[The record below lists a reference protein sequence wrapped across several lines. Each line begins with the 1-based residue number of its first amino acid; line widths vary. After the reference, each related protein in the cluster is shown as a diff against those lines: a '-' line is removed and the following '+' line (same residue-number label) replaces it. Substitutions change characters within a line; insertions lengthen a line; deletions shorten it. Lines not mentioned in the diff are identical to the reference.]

1 MQKKDARDLLSSLVV
16 QLSNQSSTFYDIL
29 LRFYSLRYHGE
40 RQPSI
45 DTLTQCLED
54 ILRASGDVP
63 IYLIIDAVDE
73 CPNMT
78 GIPSPRDQV
87 LSLIERLVDL
97 DLPNLHLCATSR
109 PEIDI
114 RTSLGSLTLMPNC
127 ISLHD
132 QSGQR
137 KDITNFIRVVV
148 YSDRSMR
155 RWRNEDKEVVIKT
168 LSERADGM

>member
-1 MQKKDARDLLSSLVV
+1 
-16 QLSNQSSTFYDIL
+16 
-29 LRFYSLRYHGE
+29 
-40 RQPSI
+40 
-45 DTLTQCLED
+45 
-54 ILRASGDVP
+54 
-63 IYLIIDAVDE
+63 
-73 CPNMT
+73 MT
-78 GIPSPRDQV
+78 GMPSSRNQV

-97 DLPNLHLCATSR
+97 NLPNLHLCVTSR

-114 RTSLGSLTLMPNC
+114 RTSLGSLTLTPNC

-137 KDITNFIRVVV
+137 KDIADFVRAVV
-148 YSDRSMR
+148 YSDRSML

>member
-29 LRFYSLRYHGE
+29 LRFYSLHYHGE

-148 YSDRSMR
+148 YSDRSMQ